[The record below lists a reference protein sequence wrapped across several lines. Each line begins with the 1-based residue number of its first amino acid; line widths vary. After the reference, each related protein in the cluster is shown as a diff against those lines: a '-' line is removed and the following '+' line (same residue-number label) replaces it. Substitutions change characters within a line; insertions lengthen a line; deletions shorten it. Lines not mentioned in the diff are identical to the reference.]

1 MKPLSS
7 LYKAVNYLN
16 SKRFS
21 INKTLL
27 EYLKTE
33 GQYLLD
39 IIKPENILQREI
51 TLKIADLFSNVPFYL
66 NVQAD

>member
-1 MKPLSS
+1 MKPMSS
-7 LYKAVNYLN
+7 LYKTVNYLN